1 MLGEKAPPLIIFTGK
16 KNEQVEKVSKVVH
29 PILFSAMTIEC
40 TTFYTLLRQC
50 NSPAFSILCCINLFF
65 FFFVFSE
72 SLMQCQ
78 FTDEEWRYLNDIYNE
93 NDAVDG
99 NIVHNDSDIV
109 IF

>member
-1 MLGEKAPPLIIFTGK
+1 ML
-16 KNEQVEKVSKVVH
+16 
-29 PILFSAMTIEC
+29 
-40 TTFYTLLRQC
+40 YYYYY
-50 NSPAFSILCCINLFF
+50 
-65 FFFVFSE
+65 FFVFSE

-109 IF
+109 IFDRMNVLRFHLLTLFKILIAQ